1 MKELYKFLRT
11 LRVLAIVLAFVLPTI
26 AGAQSEI
33 PLTTKSAEA
42 RKIFLEARQQFENIR
57 FDEARDLFAKAIAK
71 DPSFALAHLYRSFT
85 GTSAMDFQKHLKNAV
100 ALAPKASEGERLMI
114 EAVQANTENNPV
126 KAVTLAEQLVQKF
139 PNDKRAHFYL
149 GQYYYGRDEDD
160 RAIAELNKATEIDK
174 NYAPAYNLLGYAHRE
189 QGDYAK
195 AEEAFKN
202 YIRLLPNE
210 ANPYDSLADLYTK
223 MGRYEEAITNYK
235 KAVELNPKFA
245 FSQGKI
251 GDNLVF
257 MGKFEEGRAAYR
269 KAMEMETTPSGK
281 LTHTAAIARSFIYEG
296 KPQQALTE
304 SEKILQMAAQDGLPE
319 WQAGTHSTNCDIYIE
334 TGNFDKAE
342 QSLAECR
349 KVMTASQLS
358 TAIKENFA
366 KAALFDEAVIAAK
379 RKDFTKAT
387 AKADEYRAKIEAGK
401 DPKEME
407 NHHALLGR
415 IYFEKGEYAKAVEH
429 LKQANQENPYT
440 LFLLAFATSETG
452 DMAKSAELYKKAA
465 NWNENSLNYAFIR
478 SKAMTA
484 LEAN

>member
-1 MKELYKFLRT
+1 MKELCKILRT
-11 LRVLAIVLAFVLPTI
+11 LRVLAIVLAFVLPTL

-57 FDEARDLFAKAIAK
+57 FDEARDLFAQAITK

-85 GTSAMDFQKHLKNAV
+85 GTSAMDFQKHLKNAMV
-100 ALAPKASEGERLMI
+100 LAPKASEGERLMI
-114 EAVQANTENNPV
+114 EAVQASTENNAV

-160 RAIAELNKATEIDK
+160 RAIAELNKAIAIDK
-174 NYAPAYNLLGYAHRE
+174 SFAPAYNILGYTYRE
-189 QGDYAK
+189 KGDFVK

-202 YIRLLPNE
+202 YIRLVPNE

-223 MGRYEEAITNYK
+223 MGRYDEAITNYQ
-235 KAVELNPKFA
+235 KAVALNPKFA

-269 KAMEMETTPSGK
+269 KAIEMETTPSGK
-281 LTHTAAIARSFIYEG
+281 LTRMAALAYSYIYEG
-296 KPQQALTE
+296 KPEQALAE
-304 SEKILQMAAQDGLPE
+304 EEKILQKATQEVLPE
-319 WQAGTHSTNCDIYIE
+319 WQAGTYSANCDIYIE

-349 KVMTASQLS
+349 KVVTASQLS
-358 TAIKENFA
+358 PAIKESFA
-366 KAALFDEAVIAAK
+366 KDALFDEAVIAAK
-379 RKDFTKAT
+379 RKDFTTAT
-387 AKADEYRAKIEAGK
+387 TKADEFRARIEAGK

-407 NHHALLGR
+407 THHALLGR

-440 LFLLAFATSETG
+440 LFFLAFATSEAG
-452 DMAKSAELYKKAA
+452 DMTKATELYKKVV
-465 NWNENSLNYAFIR
+465 NWNENSLNYALVR
-478 SKAMTA
+478 SKAMKA
-484 LEAN
+484 LGTN

>member
-1 MKELYKFLRT
+1 MKELFKT
-11 LRVLAIVLAFVLPTI
+11 LRPVGVLAFALLIFLPTI
-26 AGAQSEI
+26 ASAQSEI

-57 FDEARDLFAKAIAK
+57 FDEARDLCAQAITK
-71 DPSFALAHLYRSFT
+71 DPGFALAHLYRSFT
-85 GTSAMDFQKHLKNAV
+85 GTSAMDFQKHLKNAMV
-100 ALAPKASEGERLMI
+100 LAPKASAGERLMI
-114 EAVQANTENNPV
+114 EAVQASTENNIV

-139 PNDKRAHFYL
+139 PNDKRAHFFL

-160 RAIAELNKATEIDK
+160 KAIAELNKAIAIDK
-174 NYAPAYNLLGYAHRE
+174 SFAPAYNILGYTYRE
-189 QGDYAK
+189 KGDYMK

-202 YIRLLPNE
+202 YVRLVPNE
-210 ANPYDSLADLYTK
+210 ANPHDSLAELYMK
-223 MGRYEEAITNYK
+223 MGRYEDAITNYQ
-235 KAVELNPKFA
+235 KALALNPKFA

-257 MGKFEEGRAAYR
+257 MGKFEEARGAYR

-281 LTHTAAIARSFIYEG
+281 LTHMAALAHSYIYEG
-296 KPQQALTE
+296 KPEQALTE
-304 SEKILQMAAQDGLPE
+304 DEKILQKATQDDLPE
-319 WQAGTHSTNCDIYIE
+319 WQAGTHSANCDIYIE

-349 KVMTASQLS
+349 KIVTASQLS
-358 TAIKENFA
+358 PAIKDNFA
-366 KAALFDEAVIAAK
+366 KDALFDEAVIAAK
-379 RKDFTKAT
+379 RKDFTRALT
-387 AKADEYRAKIEAGK
+387 KADEHKAKIEAAK
-401 DPKEME
+401 DPKQME
-407 NHHALLGR
+407 THHALLGR
-415 IYFEKGEYAKAVEH
+415 IYFEKGEHAKAVGH

-440 LFLLAFATSETG
+440 LFLLAFATSEAG
-452 DMAKSAELYKKAA
+452 DMAKAAELYKKAA